1 MLDFFYPFAY
11 REREWHKKAGNDK
24 NSGKYILEYFI
35 PSFFMPPLVLY
46 EVTYYSVFFW
56 HYLFS
61 ENNRL
66 DSLIHLFLVG
76 RDSTTHP
83 PLLIFIGFLFGPTLA
98 VFVLG
103 GELLDREQKKS
114 NGHSLQKTPKVRDR
128 NAFFYKKIILSL
140 INRHTPR
147 TLTRNNSI
155 NSP

>member
-11 REREWHKKAGNDK
+11 RERERGIKKAGNDK
-24 NSGKYILEYFI
+24 NSGKYILENFI

-46 EVTYYSVFFW
+46 EVTYYSVFLS

-83 PLLIFIGFLFGPTLA
+83 PLLIFIGLLFGPTQA
-98 VFVLG
+98 V
-103 GELLDREQKKS
+103 REQKKS
-114 NGHSLQKTPKVRDR
+114 NTHTKFLQSFPPSLQKTQK
-128 NAFFYKKIILSL
+128 
-140 INRHTPR
+140 
-147 TLTRNNSI
+147 
-155 NSP
+155 

>member
-11 REREWHKKAGNDK
+11 RERGIKKAGNDK
-24 NSGKYILEYFI
+24 NSGKYILENFI
-35 PSFFMPPLVLY
+35 QSFFMPPLVLY

-83 PLLIFIGFLFGPTLA
+83 PLLIFIGFLFGPTQA
-98 VFVLG
+98 VFVFR

-114 NGHSLQKTPKVRDR
+114 NTRSFYNHSLPPKNPKVIDR
-128 NAFFYKKIILSL
+128 NAFFLF
-140 INRHTPR
+140 
-147 TLTRNNSI
+147 
-155 NSP
+155 